1 VFFLGRLLRVEQR
14 AGFTIRISSCEY
26 ARELAAPPAMLQGRT
41 LYVRQESVRRYLWEK
56 IEEWQWR
63 KQGNA
68 AARALESYDF
78 IADPE
83 SALQRMA
90 DNEMETMILHELGEA
105 KAGELL
111 GEAWGEMMLVLQ
123 RTRGE
128 PVARAVRDLL
138 ADCLQTLPALLE
150 RANLPALHFYFATF
164 DAPRRELFPQAR
176 DAYEHYLRGGGFD
189 RLWQVVR
196 EGEERWREC
205 ARGLLALS
213 PAAREA
219 ALDSLLP
226 PSARP
231 AS

>member
-1 VFFLGRLLRVEQR
+1 
-14 AGFTIRISSCEY
+14 
-26 ARELAAPPAMLQGRT
+26 
-41 LYVRQESVRRYLWEK
+41 VRRYLWEK
-56 IEEWQWR
+56 IEEWRWR
-63 KQGNA
+63 KQGEA
-68 AARALESYDF
+68 MARVLASYDLL
-78 IADPE
+78 ADPE

-111 GEAWGEMMLVLQ
+111 GEAWGEMALQ
-123 RTRGE
+123 LSRTRGE

-150 RANLPALHFYFATF
+150 RGNAPALHFYFATY
-164 DAPRRELFPQAR
+164 DAPRRQLFPQALE
-176 DAYEHYLRGGGFD
+176 AYEHYLRGGGFD

-196 EGEERWREC
+196 EGQERWLAC
-205 ARGLLALS
+205 ARDLLALN

-219 ALDSLLP
+219 ALASLLP